1 MRLPF
6 FNRPSTKNNTP
17 VEDNLT
23 EDPERQKA
31 RHRLIGAVF
40 LVTVAVAGL
49 PIIFDSQPKNH
60 TNDIAIQIIQ
70 PGAKDEKPADSKSVA
85 ASEADKKAALE
96 KEAKD
101 SKDTKEVTKETLKE
115 EAKSDKPAPVAKT
128 LDKGEEVIAI
138 LEGRQDKK
146 PAPVAAPA
154 SPAANAAKY
163 VIQIGAFSS
172 EERVKNWQAK
182 LKEQKVTTYVDIKT
196 NKEGGKLHLL
206 RSGPYTDKASAEA
219 AEKKIRYVGLSPKL
233 IEQKPTN

>member
-17 VEDNLT
+17 VEDDLT

-40 LVTVAVAGL
+40 MVTVAVAGL
-49 PIIFDSQPKNH
+49 PLIFDSRPKNH
-60 TNDIAIQIIQ
+60 ANDIAIQIIQ
-70 PGAKDEKPADSKSVA
+70 PGAKDEKPADAKSVA

-101 SKDTKEVTKETLKE
+101 SKDTKEVKKETLKE

-146 PAPVAAPA
+146 SAPS
-154 SPAANAAKY
+154 SPAANGSKY

-206 RSGPYTDKASAEA
+206 RSGPYADKASAEA

-233 IEQKPTN
+233 IEQKAN

>member
-17 VEDNLT
+17 VEDHLT

-31 RHRLIGAVF
+31 RHRLIGAAF

-49 PIIFDSQPKNH
+49 PLVFDSQPKNH
-60 TNDIAIQIIQ
+60 ANDIAIQIIQ
-70 PGAKDEKPADSKSVA
+70 PGAKDEKPADAKSVA
-85 ASEADKKAALE
+85 TSEADKKAALE
-96 KEAKD
+96 KEAKESKD
-101 SKDTKEVTKETLKE
+101 SKDFKEAKKETLKE
-115 EAKSDKPAPVAKT
+115 EAKSDKPAPLAKT
-128 LDKGEEVIAI
+128 LDKGEEVISI

-146 PAPVAAPA
+146 PATATP
-154 SPAANAAKY
+154 SPAANGSKY
-163 VIQIGAFSS
+163 VIQIGSFSS

-196 NKEGGKLHLL
+196 NKEGNKLHLL
-206 RSGPYTDKASAEA
+206 RSGPYADKVSAEA

-233 IEQKPTN
+233 IEQKAN

>member
-17 VEDNLT
+17 VEDHLT

-31 RHRLIGAVF
+31 RHRLIGAAF

-49 PIIFDSQPKNH
+49 PLVFDSQPKNH
-60 TNDIAIQIIQ
+60 ANDIAIQIIQ
-70 PGAKDEKPADSKSVA
+70 PGAKDEKPADV
-85 ASEADKKAALE
+85 EADKKAVLE
-96 KEAKD
+96 KESKD
-101 SKDTKEVTKETLKE
+101 SKDLKEAKKEPLKE
-115 EAKSDKPAPVAKT
+115 ETKSDKPAPVAKT

-146 PAPVAAPA
+146 PATATT
-154 SPAANAAKY
+154 SPAANGSKY

-206 RSGPYTDKASAEA
+206 RSGPYADKASAEA